1 MAASVIVIG
10 AGVLGC
16 ATAFELAQRGHAVTV
31 VEASRV
37 ASGTSSCSFAW
48 LNSSDK
54 TPERY
59 HALNVA
65 GMRAHRA
72 LRAVLGRAPWLHDG
86 GGLEVVTGSE
96 GAALQ
101 AKVSRLH
108 DWDYPN
114 ELITHEQLAGL
125 EPDIDLRGI
134 ADPVIAYAPEEGWLD
149 PVLFAQTLM
158 RAAMG
163 HGAVLRNFT
172 PVADLIVAAGQV
184 RGVLTQSGERIAGD
198 LVVNCAGRWCNE
210 TTRDAAL
217 HIPLAPRL
225 GLLAFTPP
233 APVTLSRVVRT
244 PIVDVRPDGAGRLAL
259 HDNAMDEELGPDAV
273 ASADL
278 PQAQAMAAA
287 AARLFPSIAGL
298 RAEAARIVTRPVPG
312 DGYSAVGWVPGVD
325 GLYLAVTHS
334 AVTLSAHLGS
344 VIAGELLGGAP
355 DDALTPF
362 RPARF
367 FGGNAGTGGGAE
379 ALTNAG

>member
-1 MAASVIVIG
+1 MAASIIVIG

-16 ATAFELAQRGHAVTV
+16 ATAFELTLRGHAVTV

-37 ASGTSSCSFAW
+37 GSGTSSCSFAW
-48 LNSSDK
+48 LNSSNK

-72 LRAVLGRAPWLHDG
+72 LRDVLGSAPWLHDG
-86 GGLEVVTGSE
+86 GGLEVDAGSDA
-96 GAALQ
+96 AALE
-101 AKVSRLH
+101 AKVKRLR
-108 DWDYPN
+108 DWDYPA
-114 ELITHEQLAGL
+114 ELITREQLAAL
-125 EPDIDLRGI
+125 EPDVDLSAF

-149 PVLFAQTLM
+149 PVLFAQSLM
-158 RAAMG
+158 RVAMAR
-163 HGAVLRNFT
+163 GAVLRNFT
-172 PVADLIVAAGQV
+172 PVADLIVEAGQV

-198 LVVNCAGRWCNE
+198 LVVNCAGRWCNDA
-210 TTRDAAL
+210 TRDAAL

-233 APVTLSRVVRT
+233 APVTLSRVLRT
-244 PIVDVRPDGAGRLAL
+244 PIVDVRPDGAGRLML
-259 HDNAMDEELGPDAV
+259 HDNAMDQALGFDTV
-273 ASADL
+273 ASPDL
-278 PQAQAMAAA
+278 PQAQAMAEA
-287 AARLFPSIAGL
+287 AARLFPAIAGL

-344 VIAGELLGGAP
+344 VIAGELLGGTP

-367 FGGNAGTGGGAE
+367 FGGNAGIGGGAE
-379 ALTNAG
+379 ALTHAG

>member
-1 MAASVIVIG
+1 MAASIIVIG

-16 ATAFELAQRGHAVTV
+16 ATAFELTQRGHAVTV

-37 ASGTSSCSFAW
+37 GSGTSSCSFAW
-48 LNSSDK
+48 LNSSNK
-54 TPERY
+54 TPQDY

-72 LRAVLGRAPWLHDG
+72 LRAVLGSAPWLHDG
-86 GGLEVVTGSE
+86 GGLEIVPGSQ

-101 AKVSRLH
+101 AKVKRLN
-108 DWDYPN
+108 DWDYPT
-114 ELITHEQLAGL
+114 ELITAEQLAGL
-125 EPDIDLRGI
+125 EPDIDLHAI
-134 ADPVIAYAPEEGWLD
+134 TEPVIAYAPEEGWLD
-149 PVLFAQTLM
+149 PVLFAQSLM
-158 RAAMG
+158 RAAMAR
-163 HGAVLRNFT
+163 GAVLRNFT
-172 PVADLIVAAGQV
+172 PVADLVVQAGHV
-184 RGVLTQSGERIAGD
+184 RGVQTQSGERIAAD

-210 TTRDAAL
+210 ATRDAAL

-233 APVTLSRVVRT
+233 APVTLSRVMRT
-244 PIVDVRPDGAGRLAL
+244 PIVDVRPDGAGRLML
-259 HDNAMDEELGPDAV
+259 HDNAIDAELGTDAV

-278 PQAQAMAAA
+278 PQVRAMAEA

-298 RAEAARIVTRPVPG
+298 RAEAARIVTRPVPA
-312 DGYSAVGWVPGVD
+312 DGYSAVGWLPGVD

-344 VIAGELLGGAP
+344 VIADELLGGTP
-355 DDALTPF
+355 DDALSPF

-367 FGGNAGTGGGAE
+367 FSGNAGVAGGAE
-379 ALTNAG
+379 ALTHAG

>member
-1 MAASVIVIG
+1 MAASIIVIG

-16 ATAFELAQRGHAVTV
+16 ATAFELTQRGRAVTV

-37 ASGTSSCSFAW
+37 GSGTSSCSFAW
-48 LNSSDK
+48 LNASNK
-54 TPERY
+54 TPAGY

-72 LRAVLGRAPWLHDG
+72 LRGTLGSASWLHDG
-86 GGLEVVTGSE
+86 GGLEIEAGADA
-96 GAALQ
+96 AALE
-101 AKVSRLH
+101 AKVKRLR
-108 DWDYPN
+108 DWDYPAT
-114 ELITHEQLAGL
+114 LITPEQLAAL
-125 EPDIDLRGI
+125 EPDIDLHAI

-149 PVLFAQTLM
+149 PVLFAQSLM
-158 RAAMG
+158 RAAMAR
-163 HGAVLRNFT
+163 GAVLRNFT
-172 PVADLIVAAGQV
+172 PVADLMIQAGQI
-184 RGVLTQSGERIAGD
+184 RGVVTQSGERIVGD

-233 APVTLSRVVRT
+233 APVTLSRVLRT
-244 PIVDVRPDGAGRLAL
+244 PIVDVRPDGAGRLML
-259 HDNAMDEELGPDAV
+259 HDNAMDHALGFDTV
-273 ASADL
+273 ASPDL
-278 PQAQAMAAA
+278 PQAQAMAEA
-287 AARLFPSIAGL
+287 AARLFPAIAGL

-344 VIAGELLGGAP
+344 VIAEELLGGAP
-355 DDALTPF
+355 DDALAPF

-367 FGGNAGTGGGAE
+367 FGGNAGIAGGAE
-379 ALTNAG
+379 ALTHAG

>member
-1 MAASVIVIG
+1 MAASIIVIG

-16 ATAFELAQRGHAVTV
+16 ATAFELTQRGHAVTV
-31 VEASRV
+31 LEASRV
-37 ASGTSSCSFAW
+37 GSGTSSCSFAW
-48 LNSSDK
+48 LNSSNK

-72 LRAVLGRAPWLHDG
+72 LRATLGNAPWLHDG
-86 GGLEVVTGSE
+86 GGLEIVAGPE
-96 GAALQ
+96 GTALL
-101 AKVSRLH
+101 AKIQRLNN
-108 DWDYPN
+108 WDYPI
-114 ELITHEQLAGL
+114 ELITPEQLGGL
-125 EPDIDLRGI
+125 EPDIDLGAI
-134 ADPVIAYAPEEGWLD
+134 ADPVIAYAPDEGWLD
-149 PVLFAQTLM
+149 PVLFAQSLM
-158 RAAMG
+158 RAAMAR
-163 HGAVLRNFT
+163 GAVLRNFT
-172 PVADLIVAAGQV
+172 PVADLIVEAGRI

-225 GLLAFTPP
+225 GLLTFTPP
-233 APVTLSRVVRT
+233 APVTLSRVLRT
-244 PIVDVRPDGAGRLAL
+244 PIIDVRPDGAGRLML
-259 HDNAMDEELGPDAV
+259 HDNAMDAELGMDAV

-278 PQAQAMAAA
+278 PQAQAMADA
-287 AARLFPSIAGL
+287 AARLFPAITGL

-355 DDALTPF
+355 DEALSSF

-367 FGGNAGTGGGAE
+367 FSGNAGIAGGAE
-379 ALTNAG
+379 ALTHAG

>member
-1 MAASVIVIG
+1 MAASIIVIG

-16 ATAFELAQRGHAVTV
+16 ATAFELTQRGHAVTV

-37 ASGTSSCSFAW
+37 GSGTSSCSFAW

-54 TPERY
+54 TPEHY

-72 LRAVLGRAPWLHDG
+72 LRTVFGSAPWLHDG
-86 GGLEVVTGSE
+86 GGLEVVAGSE
-96 GAALQ
+96 QAAFE
-101 AKVSRLH
+101 AKVKRLR
-108 DWDYPN
+108 DWDYPA
-114 ELITHEQLAGL
+114 ELITRAQLARL
-125 EPDIDLRGI
+125 EPDIDLSSV
-134 ADPVIAYAPEEGWLD
+134 ADPLIAYAPEEGWLD
-149 PVLFAQTLM
+149 PVLFAQSLM
-158 RAAMG
+158 RAAMVR
-163 HGAVLRNFT
+163 GAVLRNFT
-172 PVADLIVAAGQV
+172 PVADLIVEAGQI
-184 RGVLTQSGERIAGD
+184 RGVLTRSGERIAGD

-210 TTRDAAL
+210 TTPDTAL

-233 APVTLSRVVRT
+233 APVTLSRVLRT
-244 PIVDVRPDGAGRLAL
+244 PIIDVRPDGAGRLML
-259 HDNAMDEELGPDAV
+259 HDNAMDRELGYDTV
-273 ASADL
+273 ASPGL
-278 PQAQAMAAA
+278 PQAQAMAEA
-287 AARLFPSIAGL
+287 AARLFPAIAGL
-298 RAEAARIVTRPVPG
+298 PTEAARIVTRPVPG

-344 VIAGELLGGAP
+344 VIAGELLGGTP

-367 FGGNAGTGGGAE
+367 FGGNAGIGGGAE
-379 ALTNAG
+379 ALTHAG